1 MLISNW
7 MRKDPVTINS
17 DMTASRARQLFI
29 ELKVPF
35 LPVVDDGKLRG
46 ILARRDIRQA
56 GAFVTASE
64 SVHEMNFFNTRLK
77 VKDLMV
83 RNPVTLTVNDTVET
97 ALERGI
103 KLGRGFFP
111 VMDQDKLAGTISDR
125 DIFKTFYQI
134 LGVDEKLCG
143 ITVASDQF
151 SGGTG
156 NDIVRTAC
164 SAGAS
169 LHSFFILRDPESGK
183 KRMLMRL
190 KIANLS
196 AVVNALQEKGYEIV
210 EVIDRSEPAAQLH

>member
-1 MLISNW
+1 MLIVNW

-17 DMTASRARQLFI
+17 DMPVSRARQLFM
-29 ELKVPF
+29 ELKLSF

-83 RNPVTLTVNDTVET
+83 RNPITLTINDTVET
-97 ALERGI
+97 ALEKGV

-111 VMDQDKLAGTISDR
+111 VMDQDKLVGTISDR
-125 DIFKTFYQI
+125 DIFRSFYQI
-134 LGVDEKLCG
+134 LGVEERLCG
-143 ITVASDQF
+143 VTVEIGESV
-151 SGGTG
+151 GGTG

-164 SAGAS
+164 TAGAL
-169 LHSFFILRDPESGK
+169 LHSFFILKDPDTGR
-183 KRMLMRL
+183 KRLLLRL
-190 KIANLS
+190 RAPQLA
-196 AVVNALQEKGYEIV
+196 AVTEALKQKGYKII
-210 EVIDRSEPAAQLH
+210 EVVDRTEQAAA

>member
-1 MLISNW
+1 MLIVNW
-7 MRKDPVTINS
+7 MKKDPVTIHS
-17 DMTASRARQLFI
+17 DMPASRARQLFI

-83 RNPVTLTVNDTVET
+83 RNPVTLTVTDTVET
-97 ALERGI
+97 ALEKGV

-111 VMDQDKLAGTISDR
+111 VMDQDRLIGTISDR
-125 DIFKTFYQI
+125 DIFRSFYEI
-134 LGVDEKLCG
+134 LGVEEKFCG
-143 ITVASDQF
+143 ITVEM
-151 SGGTG
+151 GELNVETG
-156 NDIVRTAC
+156 NDVVRTAC
-164 SAGAS
+164 TAGAM
-169 LHSFFILRDPESGK
+169 LHSFFILKDPQTGR

-190 KIANLS
+190 RAKKLG
-196 AVVNALQEKGYEIV
+196 AVADALTQKGYKII
-210 EVIDRSEPAAQLH
+210 EVIDRSQPE